1 LKDIYFKKRFEHLF
15 EWIHVLLYILNNRGR
30 NTYGAEGVKNL
41 IKKYLMDYGAS
52 PQELKNAEESLKQIE
67 GLLRITRVK
76 NLRRYGASN
85 DGGYIGIEAKEP
97 PIVLSGGGGKNI
109 DFEIEL
115 AENGSTVH
123 LYDPTIKC
131 LPKQHVNISHVHK
144 ALSVPGNAK
153 FKKYVTLAE
162 ALSNQN
168 SNSEDPIWLKI
179 DIEGSE
185 IELLSDDVELIP
197 KFQQIFVEF
206 HGTFQVTDP
215 DFRNRFLKILSK
227 LEENFYLI
235 SMVSNNWKGLTNYGC
250 SFLPDTFEATFVSKK
265 VQLEFCDEF
274 EYKSLRSVNN
284 PRRPA
289 IPDNP
294 FQVLC

>member
-1 LKDIYFKKRFEHLF
+1 VNGIFFKKRVEHLF
-15 EWIHVLLYILNNRGR
+15 EWIRVLIYIVNNRGR

-52 PQELKNAEESLKQIE
+52 PQELKNAEESLMQIE
-67 GLLRITRVK
+67 ELLRITRVK
-76 NLRRYGASN
+76 NLRRFGASN
-85 DGGYIGIEAKEP
+85 DGGYIGLEAKEA

-115 AENGSTVH
+115 AESGSKVH

-131 LPKQHVNISHVHK
+131 LPKEHVNISHVHK
-144 ALSVPGNAK
+144 ALSVPGNDK
-153 FKKYVTLAE
+153 FKSYVTLAE
-162 ALSNQN
+162 ALSNLNPN
-168 SNSEDPIWLKI
+168 SDDPIWLKI

-206 HGTFQVTDP
+206 HDTYQVTDS
-215 DFRNRFLKILSK
+215 DFRDRFLRILSK
-227 LEENFYLI
+227 LEESFYLI
-235 SMVSNNWKGLTNYGC
+235 SMVSNNWKGITNYGC
-250 SFLPDTFEATFVSKK
+250 SFLPDTFEATFISKK

-274 EYKSLRSVNN
+274 EYKLLRSVNN

-289 IPDNP
+289 IPGNP
-294 FQVLC
+294 FRVLH